1 MLTAKRHYAGPR
13 FPTATPPALDFLE
26 SFSMPNVLINLYSDT
41 VTKPTAAMR
50 EAIARAEVG
59 DDMSGEDPTVN
70 RLEALMA
77 ERLGKEAAVFACSG
91 TQSNQMGVRTHC
103 ISGDELLIEATGH
116 IACFEAGAPAALSG
130 VTCRQIP
137 GRLGM
142 LDIADLEGKVKADNQ
157 HLCVT
162 RLLCLENTTNVGGGR
177 AWPLDQL
184 ARVCGWAHDNGL
196 KTHLDGARLF
206 NACVAKGYSA
216 ADVGQHFDTISIC
229 FSKGLGCPMGSI
241 LVGNR
246 DDIRKARR
254 IRKLFGGALRQAGIV
269 AAAAVYAMENHV
281 ERLAIDHENA
291 KVLAREIAQIDG
303 LSIQIDDVETNLV
316 FFEVDPQ
323 LGYAAQLSAALLER
337 GVKIGASGAQRLR
350 ACTHLDVS
358 REDVLKAADILR
370 QTVQAGFRQH
380 KGSATGPYAR
390 A

>member
-1 MLTAKRHYAGPR
+1 
-13 FPTATPPALDFLE
+13 
-26 SFSMPNVLINLYSDT
+26 MPSVLFNLYSDT

-50 EAIARAEVG
+50 DAIARAEVG

-77 ERLGKEAAVFACSG
+77 EMLGKEAAVFACSG

-116 IACFEAGAPAALSG
+116 IACFEAGGPAVLSG

-142 LDIADLEGKVKADNQ
+142 LDVADLEGKIKADNQ

-184 ARVCGWAHDNGL
+184 ARVCRWAHDNGL

-246 DDIRKARR
+246 EDIRKARR
-254 IRKLFGGALRQAGIV
+254 ARKLFGGALRQAGIV
-269 AAAAVYAMENHV
+269 AAAAVFAMEHNV
-281 ERLAIDHENA
+281 ERLAVDHDNA
-291 KVLAREIAQIDG
+291 KTLAREIAKIDG

-316 FFEVDPQ
+316 FFEVDPK
-323 LGYAAQLSAALLER
+323 LGNAAQLSAALLDR

-358 REDVLKAADILR
+358 REDVLKVADVLR
-370 QTVQAGFRQH
+370 QTVQAGFCQY
-380 KGSATGPYAR
+380 KGSTTGPYAR

>member
-1 MLTAKRHYAGPR
+1 
-13 FPTATPPALDFLE
+13 
-26 SFSMPNVLINLYSDT
+26 MPDVLINMYSDT
-41 VTKPTAAMR
+41 VTKPTPGMR

-70 RLEALMA
+70 RLEAMLA
-77 ERLGKEAAVFACSG
+77 KQLGKEAAVFACSG
-91 TQSNQMGVRTHC
+91 TQSNQMGVKAHC

-116 IACFEAGAPAALSG
+116 IACFEAGGPAVLSG

-142 LDIADLEGKVKADNQ
+142 LDVADLEGKVKAVNQ

-184 ARVCGWAHDNGL
+184 HRVCRWAHDNGL

-206 NACVAKGYSA
+206 NACVAKGCSA
-216 ADVGQHFDTISIC
+216 ADVAKHFDTISIC

-241 LVGNR
+241 LVGNHE
-246 DDIRKARR
+246 DIRKARR
-254 IRKLFGGALRQAGIV
+254 ARKLFGGALRQAGIP
-269 AAAAVYAMENHV
+269 AAAAVYAMEHHV
-281 ERLAIDHENA
+281 ERLKIDHDNA
-291 KVLAREIAQIDG
+291 QTFAHELAKIDG
-303 LSIQIDDVETNLV
+303 LKISVEEVETNLV
-316 FFEVDPQ
+316 FFEVDAQ
-323 LGYAAQLSAALLER
+323 LGNAGQLSSALLER
-337 GVKIGASGAQRLR
+337 GLKIGASGPQRLR
-350 ACTHLDVS
+350 ACTHLDIS
-358 REDVLKAADILR
+358 HDGVLQAADILR
-370 QTVQAGFRQH
+370 QTLKSGFKQQ

>member
-1 MLTAKRHYAGPR
+1 
-13 FPTATPPALDFLE
+13 
-26 SFSMPNVLINLYSDT
+26 MPNVLFNLYSDT
-41 VTKPTAAMR
+41 VTKPTPAMR

-103 ISGDELLIEATGH
+103 LPGDELLIEATGH
-116 IACFEAGAPAALSG
+116 IACFEAGGPAALSG
-130 VTCRQIP
+130 VTCRQVP

-142 LDIADLEGKVKADNQ
+142 LDVADLEGKIKADNQ

-184 ARVCGWAHDNGL
+184 ARVCRWAHDNGL

-229 FSKGLGCPMGSI
+229 FSKGLGCPMGSV
-241 LVGNR
+241 LVGGR
-246 DDIRKARR
+246 EDIRKARR
-254 IRKLFGGALRQAGIV
+254 ARKLFGGALRQAGIV
-269 AAAAVYAMENHV
+269 AAAAVFAMENNV
-281 ERLAIDHENA
+281 ERLAIDHDNA
-291 KVLAREIAQIDG
+291 KTLAREIAKIDG
-303 LSIQIDDVETNLV
+303 LSIQLEDVETNLV
-316 FFEVDPQ
+316 FFEVDPK
-323 LGYAAQLSAALLER
+323 LGNAAQLSAALLER

-358 REDVLKAADILR
+358 HDDVLRTADILR
-370 QTVQAGFRQH
+370 QTLQAGLRQF

>member
-1 MLTAKRHYAGPR
+1 
-13 FPTATPPALDFLE
+13 
-26 SFSMPNVLINLYSDT
+26 MPDVLINLYSDT

-77 ERLGKEAAVFACSG
+77 KTLGKEAAVFACSG
-91 TQSNQMGVRTHC
+91 TQSNQMGVKTHC
-103 ISGDELLIEATGH
+103 LPGDELLIETTGH
-116 IACFEAGAPAALSG
+116 IACFEAGGPAVLSG
-130 VTCRQIP
+130 VTCRTIP
-137 GRLGM
+137 GRVGM
-142 LDIADLEGKVKADNQ
+142 LDVADLEGKVRADNQ

-206 NACVAKGYSA
+206 NACVANGYSA

-229 FSKGLGCPMGSI
+229 FSKGLGCPMGSV
-241 LVGNR
+241 LVGST

-254 IRKLFGGALRQAGIV
+254 ARKLFGGALRQAGIV
-269 AAAAVYAMENHV
+269 AAAAVYAMENNV
-281 ERLAIDHENA
+281 KRLAIDHDNA
-291 KVLAREIAQIDG
+291 KTLAREITKIDG
-303 LSIQIDDVETNLV
+303 LSIQVDDVETNLV
-316 FFEVDPQ
+316 FFEVDPK
-323 LGYAAQLSAALLER
+323 LGNAAQFAAALLER
-337 GVKIGASGAQRLR
+337 GVKVGASGAQRLR
-350 ACTHLDVS
+350 GCTHLDVS
-358 REDVLKAADILR
+358 RDDVLKAADVMR
-370 QTVQAGFRQH
+370 QTVQAGFRQF
-380 KGSATGPYAR
+380 KGSATGPYSR

>member
-1 MLTAKRHYAGPR
+1 MA
-13 FPTATPPALDFLE
+13 
-26 SFSMPNVLINLYSDT
+26 NVLINMYSDT
-41 VTKPTAAMR
+41 VTKPTPAMR

-77 ERLGKEAAVFACSG
+77 NLLGKEAAVFACSG

-103 ISGDELLIEATGH
+103 VSGDELLIEATGH
-116 IACFEAGAPAALSG
+116 IACFEAGGPAALSG

-142 LDIADLEGKVKADNQ
+142 LDVTDLEGKIKADNQ

-184 ARVCGWAHDNGL
+184 ERVCRWTHDNGL

-216 ADVGQHFDTISIC
+216 ADVAQHFDTISIC

-241 LVGNR
+241 LVGSR
-246 DDIRKARR
+246 EDIRKARR
-254 IRKLFGGALRQAGIV
+254 VRKLFGGALRQAGIV
-269 AAAAVYAMENHV
+269 AAAAVFAMEHNV
-281 ERLAIDHENA
+281 ERLAVDHDNA
-291 KVLAREIAQIDG
+291 KALAREIAKIDG
-303 LSIQIDDVETNLV
+303 LKIHVDDVETNLV

-323 LGYAAQLSAALLER
+323 LGNAAQLSAALLDR
-337 GVKIGASGAQRLR
+337 GLKIGASGTQRLR
-350 ACTHLDVS
+350 ACTHLDIH
-358 REDVLKAADILR
+358 REHIPQAADILR
-370 QTVQAGFRQH
+370 TVVQAGFQH
-380 KGSATGPYAR
+380 YKGSATGPYAR

>member
-1 MLTAKRHYAGPR
+1 
-13 FPTATPPALDFLE
+13 
-26 SFSMPNVLINLYSDT
+26 
-41 VTKPTAAMR
+41 
-50 EAIARAEVG
+50 
-59 DDMSGEDPTVN
+59 
-70 RLEALMA
+70 
-77 ERLGKEAAVFACSG
+77 
-91 TQSNQMGVRTHC
+91 
-103 ISGDELLIEATGH
+103 LIEATGH
-116 IACFEAGAPAALSG
+116 IACFEAGGPAALSG

-142 LDIADLEGKVKADNQ
+142 LDVADLEGKIKADNH

-184 ARVCGWAHDNGL
+184 ARVCRWAHDNGL

-216 ADVGQHFDTISIC
+216 AEVGQHFDTISIC

-246 DDIRKARR
+246 EDIRKARR
-254 IRKLFGGALRQAGIV
+254 ARKLFGGALRQAGIV
-269 AAAAVYAMENHV
+269 AAAAVFAMEHNV
-281 ERLAIDHENA
+281 ERLAVDHDNA
-291 KVLAREIAQIDG
+291 KTLAREIAKIDG

-316 FFEVDPQ
+316 FFEVDPK
-323 LGYAAQLSAALLER
+323 LGNAAQLSAALLDR

-358 REDVLKAADILR
+358 REDMLKVADVLR
-370 QTVQAGFRQH
+370 QTVQAGFCQY
-380 KGSATGPYAR
+380 KGSTTGPYAR